1 MAESKKVRFF
11 EYFNRNKKRVLNM
24 LKKHGQFISFS
35 NEHGYLYSVEI
46 GAMAGSTVLMH
57 VALKA
62 GEITIIDILT
72 A

>member
-24 LKKHGQFISFS
+24 LKKHGQFLSFS

-46 GAMAGSTVLMH
+46 GSIAGSTVLLH
-57 VALKA
+57 VAIKA
-62 GEITIIDILT
+62 GELTILDILT

>member
-24 LKKHGQFISFS
+24 LKKHGQFLRFS

-46 GAMAGSTVLMH
+46 GSIAGSTVLLH
-57 VALKA
+57 VAIKA
-62 GEITIIDILT
+62 GELTILDILT